1 MLESGDAAEYFKV
14 LSEYFTNTKTEHS
27 IESQLQDTVRKQMEN
42 NQREYFLNEKM
53 KAIKSELSDLNDGAD
68 DDDVELENRLKE
80 ADLPDDV
87 RKKAESEFKKLKQ
100 MPASS
105 SEASGGTRLC

>member
-1 MLESGDAAEYFKV
+1 
-14 LSEYFTNTKTEHS
+14 
-27 IESQLQDTVRKQMEN
+27 
-42 NQREYFLNEKM
+42 M

-87 RKKAESEFKKLKQ
+87 RKKAESEFK
-100 MPASS
+100 SS
-105 SEASGGTRLC
+105 NKCQHHHQRHRWYEVMLSGF

>member
-1 MLESGDAAEYFKV
+1 
-14 LSEYFTNTKTEHS
+14 
-27 IESQLQDTVRKQMEN
+27 
-42 NQREYFLNEKM
+42 M

-87 RKKAESEFKKLKQ
+87 RKRPKVNLKAQ
-100 MPASS
+100 TNASIIIRGI
-105 SEASGGTRLC
+105 GGTRLC